1 MYYPAAGGRRGVPG
15 RLPGVVS
22 LGRAARPCD
31 LVSGTMKSRIASSF
45 FCYSRVRAAEMNSS
59 YI

>member
-1 MYYPAAGGRRGVPG
+1 
-15 RLPGVVS
+15 
-22 LGRAARPCD
+22 
-31 LVSGTMKSRIASSF
+31 VSGTMKSRIASSF